1 MIAHSIESAGGG
13 VCVLQADLAE
23 PGKFAD
29 LIATANAALGSFGLL
44 VNNAS
49 VFEFPATS
57 MAASFFGQ
65 SRDARRARA
74 GFCATGAEAGSNA
87 PVVNIIDQRV
97 WRRNPLFFTYT
108 LSKSRLSTAT
118 QIMA

>member
-57 MAASFFGQ
+57 MAASIFRSI
-65 SRDARRARA
+65 SRRPSRSRRLLR
-74 GFCATGAEAGSNA
+74 
-87 PVVNIIDQRV
+87 DR
-97 WRRNPLFFTYT
+97 
-108 LSKSRLSTAT
+108 SRSR
-118 QIMA
+118 